1 MMASPWKFNEVGTYI
16 ETENEKYAEIISMVE
31 RRRTAEKYLKIQKVR
46 EEKTVG
52 VRLTRTF
59 FIYKRGN
66 DFGYKKFVLV
76 ELVPPPKLYLRDKEF
91 YTTYV
96 GIPFRLPDGYTFK
109 FYENAVECWHHNNIL
124 SDQKQLKILL
134 RYNFDKFVRAL
145 ETIDK
150 PTATTRQYDY
160 NTCMS
165 SISPF
170 SESDDEDSES
180 DSDSDFEV
188 EHNGNEEHDQSTDEM
203 SPFSESGNEEG
214 GSGSDSD
221 YEDECSE
228 EKQHHQSADEITDG
242 EEEIFRVEKEDHD
255 IKFDSE
261 EISDIDLLNC
271 TKEADQK
278 YDSEDDIGLDA
289 LFSTEQPIQKCDY
302 NTCVSSI
309 SPFSENDEEENKSD
323 SDSDFEVGHSEEEER
338 DQSADEFTDD
348 EEQIYR
354 LQKEDHDTKF
364 CSEDVSYQD
373 LLSSL
378 KEADLKYDSE
388 DEIGL
393 DVLFHK
399 EGRDQKT
406 DLDGRFDL
414 DLLDNRKEQGQK
426 LDSNEGMH
434 LHLLFGVD
442 EMNLK
447 GDSEKDGQNG
457 DDQMATEV
465 VLVKEVEECSEECSY
480 NEEERVQSEEKRDI
494 DRGKVLREEQPHP
507 DAENNDGQFPGVA
520 GQEAAQKQQQQQQE
534 RFIEHVH
541 EHPPGKYTKSGT
553 KKRKNIVMGWLCSR
567 VIKVFLKS
575 KVLL

>member
-1 MMASPWKFNEVGTYI
+1 MG
-16 ETENEKYAEIISMVE
+16 
-31 RRRTAEKYLKIQKVR
+31 
-46 EEKTVG
+46 
-52 VRLTRTF
+52 
-59 FIYKRGN
+59 
-66 DFGYKKFVLV
+66 
-76 ELVPPPKLYLRDKEF
+76 
-91 YTTYV
+91 
-96 GIPFRLPDGYTFK
+96 
-109 FYENAVECWHHNNIL
+109 
-124 SDQKQLKILL
+124 
-134 RYNFDKFVRAL
+134 
-145 ETIDK
+145 
-150 PTATTRQYDY
+150 
-160 NTCMS
+160 
-165 SISPF
+165 
-170 SESDDEDSES
+170 
-180 DSDSDFEV
+180 
-188 EHNGNEEHDQSTDEM
+188 
-203 SPFSESGNEEG
+203 
-214 GSGSDSD
+214 
-221 YEDECSE
+221 
-228 EKQHHQSADEITDG
+228 
-242 EEEIFRVEKEDHD
+242 KEDHD
-255 IKFDSE
+255 IKFDSQ

-278 YDSEDDIGLDA
+278 YDSEDDIGFDSM
-289 LFSTEQPIQKCDY
+289 FSIDQPIQKCDY
-302 NTCVSSI
+302 NTCMSSI
-309 SPFSENDEEENKSD
+309 SPFSENGEEKNKSD
-323 SDSDFEVGHSEEEER
+323 SNSDFEVGHSEEEER

-348 EEQIYR
+348 EEEIYR

-378 KEADLKYDSE
+378 KKADLKYDS
-388 DEIGL
+388 DDDIGL

-406 DLDGRFDL
+406 DLDGKFDL

-457 DDQMATEV
+457 DDQMAKEV

-494 DRGKVLREEQPHP
+494 DRGKVLSEEQPDP

-520 GQEAAQKQQQQQQE
+520 GQEPAQKQQQQQQE

-567 VIKVFLKS
+567 VIKVFVKS